1 MSISERTK
9 KSMRELGLSENEIR
23 SYLSLLK
30 FEQMNANEIS
40 KKSNVPYSKVYEILL
55 NLEQKGWV
63 ESDDSRP
70 KNFKAKSPSLAIE
83 DTKIRLE
90 SIHKKNENQILSELQ
105 PLYESKESLEKPEIW
120 ILRGENNITEKIG
133 DTISK
138 SKKEILIALPL
149 ISQSI
154 AQRISPVL
162 MYLESKGIKITILA
176 TEDSAK
182 ILKKFKKIA
191 EIRARDK
198 MFGGGIIADGKEVL
212 LLLGSET
219 EDGEPLAIGS
229 EHLGL
234 AKFAREYFEWL
245 FKTSEKIN

>member
-9 KSMRELGLSENEIR
+9 KSMREFGLSENEIR

-30 FEQMNANEIS
+30 FGHMNATEIS
-40 KKSNVPYSKVYEILL
+40 KQSNVPYSKVYEILL
-55 NLEQKGWV
+55 NLEQKGWI

-70 KNFKAKSPSLAIE
+70 KNFKAKPPSLAIE

-120 ILRGENNITEKIG
+120 ILRGESNITDRIG

-149 ISQSI
+149 ISRSI

-191 EIRARDK
+191 EIRVRDK

-219 EDGEPLAIGS
+219 EDSEPLAICS

-245 FKTSEKIN
+245 FKTSEKI

>member
-9 KSMRELGLSENEIR
+9 KSMREFGLSENEIR
-23 SYLSLLK
+23 SYLSLLR
-30 FEQMNANEIS
+30 FGQMNATEIS
-40 KKSNVPYSKVYEILL
+40 KQSNVPYSKVYEILL
-55 NLEQKGWV
+55 NLEQKGWI

-90 SIHKKNENQILSELQ
+90 STHKKNENQILSELQ

-120 ILRGENNITEKIG
+120 ILRGESNITDRIG

-149 ISQSI
+149 ISRSI

-191 EIRARDK
+191 EIRVRDK

-219 EDGEPLAIGS
+219 EDSEPLAICS

-245 FKTSEKIN
+245 FKTSEKI

>member
-9 KSMRELGLSENEIR
+9 KSMHEFGLSENEIR

-30 FEQMNANEIS
+30 FGQMNATEIS
-40 KKSNVPYSKVYEILL
+40 KQSNVPYSKVYEILL
-55 NLEQKGWV
+55 NLEQKGWI
-63 ESDDSRP
+63 ESDDNRP
-70 KNFKAKSPSLAIE
+70 KNFKAKSPSMAIE

-90 SIHKKNENQILSELQ
+90 SIHKKNENQILSELR
-105 PLYESKESLEKPEIW
+105 PLYKSKESLEKPEIW
-120 ILRGENNITEKIG
+120 ILRGESNITEKIA
-133 DTISK
+133 DTIGK

-154 AQRISPVL
+154 AKKISPVL
-162 MYLESKGIKITILA
+162 MYLESKGIEITILA
-176 TEDSAK
+176 TEESAK

-198 MFGGGIIADGKEVL
+198 MFGGGIIADSKEVL

-219 EDGEPLAIGS
+219 EDGEPLAICS

-245 FKTSEKIN
+245 FKTSEKI